1 MNLFKRKSLV
11 AAVATALV
19 FGASAAMLTA
29 KAEAKEW
36 KTVTI
41 ALEGAY
47 EPWNFTN
54 SDGSIG
60 GFEPELAADVCAR
73 AKLDCK
79 LIAQDWDGMITG
91 LNAGKFDV
99 IMDALSVTPERQQV
113 IAFSIPYAATPAS
126 FAVLKSGPLANL
138 AGTGTTITL
147 GTDLAEQHKAT
158 EALREALKGK
168 TIGLQT
174 ATVYAKFI
182 YDNFSDVATIREYKT
197 SAEHDLDLA
206 AGRVDAVFND
216 STYFTS
222 VMSKPENADMAFGG
236 PQIAG
241 SVWGDGEA
249 LGLRKEDTDLKAL
262 LDPAIAAALADGT
275 VKKLSEKYFKI
286 DVSPK

>member
-1 MNLFKRKSLV
+1 MNLKTRKYFI
-11 AAVATALV
+11 AALTTALI
-19 FGASAAMLTA
+19 FGTSATMLSA

-54 SDGSIG
+54 SDGTIG
-60 GFEPELAADVCAR
+60 GFEPELAADICAR
-73 AKLDCK
+73 AKLECK
-79 LIAQDWDGMITG
+79 LIAQDWDGMIAG
-91 LNAGKFDV
+91 LNAGKFD
-99 IMDALSVTPERQQV
+99 IMMDAVSVTPERQQV
-113 IAFSIPYAATPAS
+113 IGFSIPYAATPAG

-147 GTDLAEQHKAT
+147 GTDIAEQRKAT

-174 ATVYAKFI
+174 ATVYAKFV
-182 YDNFSDVATIREYKT
+182 YDNFGDVATIREYKT

-241 SVWGDGEA
+241 KIWGEGEA

-275 VKKLSEKYFKI
+275 VKKLSEKYFKL